1 MSESGCSVTRQAEPI
16 AVRIPS
22 DGVATGHFLQPKWG
36 SGSWGAGS
44 LRDRFDVVS
53 PLITGKSVLD
63 VGCASRYRKPD
74 WMHGLLR
81 EQVPDLVGIDIDEGV
96 IRKLQGQGF
105 NVRLADAQNFD
116 LGRTF
121 DTVFAGE
128 LIEHLGNVEGFLSSV
143 RRHLEPGGQLVLTT
157 PNAFYVGNFVYRWGG
172 HGQVHP
178 EHTCWFCEDT
188 LRQVIERNDFARVE
202 ISFTGHTSPTRLRK
216 VATYSARHILPPR
229 LALDMLIA
237 VATVA

>member
-1 MSESGCSVTRQAEPI
+1 M
-16 AVRIPS
+16 
-22 DGVATGHFLQPKWG
+22 VAPPATSSSPN
-36 SGSWGAGS
+36 GAMPPGAPGS
-44 LRDRFDVVS
+44 LQDRFDVVS

-63 VGCASRYRKPD
+63 VGCASRDGKPD
-74 WMHGLLR
+74 WIHGLLR
-81 EQVPDLVGIDIDEGV
+81 QQVPELVGIDINEGA
-96 IRKLQGQGF
+96 IRELQAQDF

-128 LIEHLGNVEGFLSSV
+128 LIEHLGNVEGFLASA
-143 RRHLEPGGQLVLTT
+143 RRHLGPGGQLVLTT

-188 LRQVIERNDFARVE
+188 LRSRHRAQ
-202 ISFTGHTSPTRLRK
+202 RLRTRRDLLRRAYQPDASAQ
-216 VATYSARHILPPR
+216 VATYSARHVLPPR
-229 LALDMLIA
+229 LAMDTLIA